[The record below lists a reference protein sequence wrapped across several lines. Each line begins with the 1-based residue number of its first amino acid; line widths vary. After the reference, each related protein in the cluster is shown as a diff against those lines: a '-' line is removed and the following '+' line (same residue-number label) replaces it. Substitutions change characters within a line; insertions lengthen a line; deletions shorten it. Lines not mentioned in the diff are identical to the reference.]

1 MITSLI
7 KYFFLIVLLPFHI
20 FARTYYTSS
29 SSSSSS
35 IFATRLCNCPEQPVC
50 SQSSSQSIPNAVGS
64 QSASYM
70 TGPNPQSLPQVLPYA
85 TGFQSQEKGIE
96 CPPGHKMINQKGSAE
111 KSSAYGTE
119 SSTATSPT
127 TTAVDYSDET
137 EEPQSTET
145 EYSTTPT
152 TTTEFE
158 YIDDLETT
166 TETARTT
173 TKEKKP
179 SKKVKV
185 PDPEDDYLSEV
196 TRSYTTTPK
205 DTKELKEADSSKPA
219 ADQITS
225 TERDGCGGPSCI
237 QKLRRRAAAQKL
249 YKLIHA
255 IRRRIVKR
263 RAVQR
268 DDQLVDPKC
277 NSERLRN
284 IILQGRGRDT
294 TSVKR
299 NVQILAEQKL
309 QGRYNVVCAEN
320 GSDFSYITNT
330 EEFCQETVA
339 GKTCYVFKQFNRVN
353 NRHRR
358 LRRRRKKFLVH
369 RY

>member
-1 MITSLI
+1 MFTSI
-7 KYFFLIVLLPFHI
+7 KFYFLIVLLPSQI
-20 FARTYYTSS
+20 FGRTYYTSS

-50 SQSSSQSIPNAVGS
+50 SQTPSQSISNTAAVQG
-64 QSASYM
+64 ASYM
-70 TGPNPQSLPQVLPYA
+70 TGTSSQPLPQVLPYA
-85 TGFQSQEKGIE
+85 TGSQSQEKGIE
-96 CPPGHKMINQKGSAE
+96 CPPGHKMVNQKGSAE
-111 KSSAYGTE
+111 KSSSFGTE
-119 SSTATSPT
+119 SSTVKT
-127 TTAVDYSDET
+127 TTIAVDYSEET

-145 EYSTTPT
+145 EFSTTPT
-152 TTTEFE
+152 ATTEFE

-166 TETARTT
+166 TEIVRTT
-173 TKEKKP
+173 TKEKKLN
-179 SKKVKV
+179 KKVKV

-219 ADQITS
+219 ADQIKS

-299 NVQILAEQKL
+299 NVQLLAEQKL

-353 NRHRR
+353 NRRRR